1 REVVES
7 RPGKRHSRIDGGD
20 GAVARGVVRL
30 EAGLVVAARGR
41 PAAEPAVGNG
51 PAIGVV
57 GDGAGLRRPSHVHR
71 VQEPEERDRA
81 DALRC
86 VRAPPGDRVT
96 GVDGAGV
103 AVVAEGSDAVA
114 DYDPEGVDLA
124 PVSGGA
130 AVLVVAGDAGD
141 DRRDAGPRL
150 AAVEGGGTAA
160 IALARRVGARPGQ
173 AS

>member
-1 REVVES
+1 
-7 RPGKRHSRIDGGD
+7 
-20 GAVARGVVRL
+20 
-30 EAGLVVAARGR
+30 
-41 PAAEPAVGNG
+41 GNG

-141 DRRDAGPRL
+141 DRREAGPRL
-150 AAVEGGGTAA
+150 AVVEGAGIAV
-160 IALARRVGARPGQ
+160 IALDRRVGARPGQ
-173 AS
+173 GIARVGRARVGVGTAERPGAHRGRRAGRQDAGVARGAGVPVAAG